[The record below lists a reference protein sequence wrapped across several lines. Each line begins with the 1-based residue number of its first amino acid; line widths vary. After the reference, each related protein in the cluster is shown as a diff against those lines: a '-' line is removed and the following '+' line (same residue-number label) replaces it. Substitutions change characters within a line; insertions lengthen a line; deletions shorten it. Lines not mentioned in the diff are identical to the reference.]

1 MRYKGFDVLTFPT
14 GFGGGPTGLGAV
26 YYIYRDGLMR
36 HHGVLR
42 ETFGDP
48 NAAVSAAEAAAKA
61 WIDANAD
68 NPASP

>member
-36 HHGVLR
+36 HHGVLQGA
-42 ETFGDP
+42 FDDP
-48 NAAVSAAEAAAKA
+48 DAALIAAEAAAKA
-61 WIDANAD
+61 WINAHAD
-68 NPASP
+68 DPASP